1 MIYFEKCSHF
11 IFATTTIYFPS
22 SRSTL
27 KFSKCSLRLFILP
40 KSSDSS
46 KTMQE
51 EAKTMADMLARF
63 RYNVTTHFC
72 TKKL

>member
-11 IFATTTIYFPS
+11 IFATTTIYFYS

-40 KSSDSS
+40 QSSDSS

-63 RYNVTTHFC
+63 RYNVTTLF
-72 TKKL
+72 TQKNF